1 MSKVCLVSYFAWPVL
16 SGEPVPGVSPGGEE
30 VQHSLLARVL
40 ARRGADAA
48 LVTGDFGQA
57 QETRIENVRVL
68 KTFRADAGLPVL
80 RMIYPRLTTLWQ
92 ALTTAD
98 ADTYY
103 VSCAGSIVGY
113 VAAFCARHKRRF
125 VFRVA
130 SDADCCPD
138 RLLVSNARD
147 RWLYEWGIRKASCI
161 LVQTRHQQTLLK
173 TNYGLD
179 SEIAD
184 MLVDIPDQPAPQAS
198 RDIDVLW
205 LANLRSVK
213 RPEWVIELARSL
225 PQVKFVMAGGPY
237 TNQSELFDT
246 TKKEASQLPNLDF
259 LGSIPHRETGQLFS
273 RAKLF
278 LNTSELEGF
287 PNTYL
292 QAWANGTPVVAT
304 FDPDGLI
311 KKKHLGSACVTQ
323 NETALALQG
332 LLHDTTTRL
341 AVGLRAHAFV
351 NERFGAP
358 AVSSYEN
365 HLFKTHG
372 HNSDQPTQSAP

>member
-1 MSKVCLVSYFAWPVL
+1 MTHKICLVSYLAWPVI
-16 SGEPVPGVSPGGEE
+16 SGQSVPGASPGGEE
-30 VQHSLLARVL
+30 VQHSLLARTL
-40 ARRGADAA
+40 ARRGANVT

-57 QETRIENVRVL
+57 QNTQIENVRVL
-68 KTFRADAGLPVL
+68 KTFRQDAGLPVI

-92 ALTTAD
+92 ALKTAD

-113 VAAFCARHKRRF
+113 VAAFCALHKRRF

-147 RWLYEWGIRKASCI
+147 RWLYEWGIKKAASI
-161 LVQTRHQQTLLK
+161 LVQTEHQKKLLK
-173 TNYGLD
+173 TNYGLE
-179 SEIAD
+179 SEVAD
-184 MLVDIPDQPAPQAS
+184 MLVDIPDQPAPQAN
-198 RDIDVLW
+198 REIDVLW

-213 RPEWVIELARSL
+213 RPEWVIDLARRL
-225 PQVKFVMAGGPY
+225 PSVNFVMAGGPY
-237 TNQSELFDT
+237 SSQPEIFETV
-246 TKKEASQLPNLDF
+246 KKQAQDLPNLQF
-259 LGSIPHRETGQLFS
+259 LGGIAHRETANLFS

-292 QAWANGTPVVAT
+292 QAWANGTPIVAT

-311 KKKHLGSACVTQ
+311 QKKSFGSACVTQ
-323 NETALALQG
+323 DETVAALQK
-332 LLHDTTTRL
+332 LLLDASTRTEI
-341 AVGLRAHAFV
+341 GIKTHAFV
-351 NERFGAP
+351 TERYGMP
-358 AVSSYEN
+358 AIKNYEH
-365 HLFKTHG
+365 HLRG
-372 HNSDQPTQSAP
+372 

>member
-1 MSKVCLVSYFAWPVL
+1 MSGSICLVSYFAWPVL
-16 SGEPVPGVSPGGEE
+16 SGHSVPGVSPGGEE
-30 VQHSLLARVL
+30 VQHSLLARTI
-40 ARRGADAA
+40 ARRGADVT
-48 LVTGDFGQA
+48 LVTGDFGQS
-57 QETRIENVRVL
+57 QETQIGKVRVL
-68 KTFRADAGLPVL
+68 KTFRANAGLPVV
-80 RMIYPRLTTLWQ
+80 RMIYPRLTKLWHTL
-92 ALTTAD
+92 AKAD
-98 ADTYY
+98 AGTYY

-113 VAAFCARHKRRF
+113 VAAFCTWHKRRF

-161 LVQTRHQQTLLK
+161 LVQTKHQQNLLK
-173 TNYGLD
+173 ANYGLD

-184 MLVDIPDQPAPQAS
+184 MLVDIPNQPAPQAA

-213 RPEWVIELARSL
+213 RPEWVIALAKML
-225 PQVKFVMAGGPY
+225 PQVNFVMAGGPY
-237 TNQSELFDT
+237 TSQYELFET
-246 TKKEASQLPNLDF
+246 TKNEAAQLPNLQF
-259 LGSIPHRETGQLFS
+259 LGSIPHRETGELFS

-304 FDPDGLI
+304 FDPDELI
-311 KKKHLGSACVTQ
+311 QKKNLGTACSAQ
-323 NETALALQG
+323 DETASALKN
-332 LLHDTTTRL
+332 LLLDTSTRIE
-341 AVGLRAHAFV
+341 AGLRAHRFV
-351 NERFGAP
+351 KERYGAP
-358 AVSSYEN
+358 AVSHYEK
-365 HLFKTHG
+365 HLLG
-372 HNSDQPTQSAP
+372 

>member
-1 MSKVCLVSYFAWPVL
+1 MSQRVCLVSYLAWPVL
-16 SGEPVPGVSPGGEE
+16 SGNQVPGASPGGEE
-30 VQHSLLARVL
+30 VQHSLLAKNL
-40 ARRGADAA
+40 ARRGAHVT
-48 LVTGDFGQA
+48 LVTGDFGQP
-57 QETRIENVRVL
+57 QETTIEQVRVL
-68 KTFRADAGLPVL
+68 KTFKANTGLPVM
-80 RMIYPRLTTLWQ
+80 RMIHPRLTKLWR
-92 ALTTAD
+92 ALKQAD

-113 VAAFCARHKRRF
+113 IAAFCALHKRRF

-138 RLLVSNARD
+138 RLLISNQRD
-147 RWLYEWGIRKASCI
+147 RWLYEWGIRKADRI
-161 LVQTRHQQTLLK
+161 LVQTRLQQSLLK

-184 MLVDIPDQPAPQAS
+184 MLVDIPEQPASQTS

-213 RPEWVIELARSL
+213 RPDWVIALAKRL
-225 PQVKFVMAGGPY
+225 PHVNFVMAGGPY
-237 TNQSELFDT
+237 ASQPELFEK
-246 TKKEASQLPNLDF
+246 TKNEAKKLPNFQF
-259 LGSIPHRETGQLFS
+259 LGSVPHRQTADLFS

-304 FDPDGLI
+304 FDPDGMI
-311 KKKHLGSACVTQ
+311 EKINLGIRSHTIEDTASAL
-323 NETALALQG
+323 EKLLQ
-332 LLHDTTTRL
+332 DRNSRVE
-341 AVGLRAHAFV
+341 AGLRAH
-351 NERFGAP
+351 NLIKERHGVP
-358 AVSSYEN
+358 AVSNYES
-365 HLFKTHG
+365 HLLR
-372 HNSDQPTQSAP
+372 